1 MAQEFKYEIVHHLA
15 VLSEV
20 NNTTKELNV
29 IKYNGSPA
37 KYDLRTWKQQDGEKK
52 MLKGITLTTEEVVAL
67 RDALN
72 NLTDTKSEAKE

>member
-1 MAQEFKYEIVHHLA
+1 MAQEFKYEIVRHLA

-37 KYDLRTWKQQDGEKK
+37 KYDLRTWKQQDGERK
-52 MLKGITLTTEEVVAL
+52 MLKGVTLTAEEVVAL
-67 RDALN
+67 REVLN
-72 NLTDTKSEAKE
+72 GLSDI

>member
-1 MAQEFKYEIVHHLA
+1 MAQEFKYEIVQQLA
-15 VLSEV
+15 VLSEI

-52 MLKGITLTTEEVVAL
+52 MLKGITMTAEEIAAL

-72 NLTDTKSEAKE
+72 AMTDI

>member
-1 MAQEFKYEIVHHLA
+1 MAQKFEYEVVRHLA

-52 MLKGITLTTEEVVAL
+52 MLKGITLTTEEVAVL
-67 RDALN
+67 RESLN
-72 NLTDTKSEAKE
+72 GLSDI